1 MKLPLREKRQNTEFF
16 LVRIILYYG
25 NTGFSPNTGKYG
37 PEKTPDLDTFHAG
50 SFELDMLWGNG
61 FFLVLFQWTC
71 SGESATVLFSPSA
84 TNLDVK

>member
-37 PEKTPDLDTFHAG
+37 PEKTPYLDTFHAG

-61 FFLVLFQWTC
+61 FFWCFF
-71 SGESATVLFSPSA
+71 SGHVRGKVQQFFFSPSA
-84 TNLDVK
+84 INLDVK